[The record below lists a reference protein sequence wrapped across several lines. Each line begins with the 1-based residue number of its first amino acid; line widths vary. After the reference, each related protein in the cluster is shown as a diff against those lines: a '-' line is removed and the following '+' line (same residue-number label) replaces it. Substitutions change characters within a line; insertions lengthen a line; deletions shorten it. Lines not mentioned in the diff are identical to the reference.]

1 MRKIVERRRQ
11 WQLAPPPVIEVF
23 TDTFKRSGR
32 WYLSIGVIIV
42 LIGISIIG
50 VGLASGV
57 GADTANIVKLGGGLL
72 SSSSLVPFKIGR
84 YRFERISYLALL
96 RARWAQ
102 VAQAGDPGG
111 EIPELNRMFLKVIQD
126 SLGQTA

>member
-1 MRKIVERRRQ
+1 MAVV
-11 WQLAPPPVIEVF
+11 PPPVIEDF

-50 VGLASGV
+50 VGLAGGV
-57 GADTANIVKLGGGLL
+57 GADTANFVKLGGGLL
-72 SSSSLVPFKIGR
+72 SSSSLVPFKMGW

>member
-1 MRKIVERRRQ
+1 MTV
-11 WQLAPPPVIEVF
+11 APPPAIDVF

-32 WYLSIGVIIV
+32 WYLSIGVIIA
-42 LIGISIIG
+42 LIGISIVG
-50 VGLASGV
+50 VGLAD
-57 GADTANIVKLGGGLL
+57 GAESATFVKVGGGLL
-72 SSSSLVPFKIGR
+72 SSSSLVPFKMGW
-84 YRFERISYLALL
+84 YRFERISYLTLL

-111 EIPELNRMFLKVIQD
+111 EIPELKTMFFKVIQD